1 MKVSFDNYPA
11 YPVSCRGLQ
20 MSIAETATKNNR
32 RDVYN
37 LSDRETGPQRTV
49 FARKEARLALCH

>member
-20 MSIAETATKNNR
+20 MGIAETATKNNR

-37 LSDRETGPQRTV
+37 PVSYTHLI
-49 FARKEARLALCH
+49 L